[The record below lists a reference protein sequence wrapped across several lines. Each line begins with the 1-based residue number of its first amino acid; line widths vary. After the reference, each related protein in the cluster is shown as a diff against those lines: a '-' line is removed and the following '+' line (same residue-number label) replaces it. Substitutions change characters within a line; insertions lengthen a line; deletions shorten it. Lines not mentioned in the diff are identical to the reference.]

1 MLAGLGRVPVQQ
13 QVCQE
18 RLLARGIQVQEGLPI
33 IDQMK
38 VAQQLDLQP
47 FFQGLRSLIQTRIVS
62 LVSV

>member
-1 MLAGLGRVPVQQ
+1 MQQ
-13 QVCQE
+13 QVRQE
-18 RLLARGIQVQEGLPI
+18 RLLARGIQVQEGLPV

-47 FFQGLRSLIQTRIVS
+47 FFQGRFSLIQAWIVS